1 MSSAPPPKL
10 SKSPNSEDLIAR
22 QSDVTLSNK
31 DSAYAEYNGFF
42 ISVLSTSILG
52 CFILWSLLPTY
63 VFEDYFHFDYLP
75 DKYWTV
81 AIPAYSLMLMLYIYI
96 ALGAYNTEVKSLKLD
111 DIRNFIDEFS
121 VTPGTEKATVFESHQ
136 EMAKYIHRSP
146 SGVCDLPITL
156 VNEVLYGDDD
166 EQYSNNTTINEI
178 D

>member
-1 MSSAPPPKL
+1 MASINPKTE
-10 SKSPNSEDLIAR
+10 KQIGSEDSIAR
-22 QSDVTLSNK
+22 QSDVTVSNK

-42 ISVLSTSILG
+42 ISVLSTAMLS

-63 VFEDYFHFDYLP
+63 VYEDYLNFDYLP

-81 AIPAYSLMLMLYIYI
+81 AIPSYSLMLMLYIYI
-96 ALGAYNTEVKSLKLD
+96 ALGAYNTEVKTLKLD

-121 VTPGTEKATVFESHQ
+121 VTPGPKNISFTERNEVLS
-136 EMAKYIHRSP
+136 KYIHQSP

-156 VNEVLYGDDD
+156 VNEVLYGDYDYID
-166 EQYSNNTTINEI
+166 SNNTSFNEI